1 MSNVG
6 DNENQTFANAKVNY
20 LTKDELV
27 NKLLEL
33 ETNSEEKARN
43 IVKNLNESVSVS
55 EALKLFSNKLK
66 AASSLQMYES
76 PHSQSTNYN
85 SGTSE
90 PGTQQ
95 PPKGSK
101 QQVIQENNNTPVKEQ
116 EVVKLNK
123 DQMQIL
129 HDKGEVE
136 IDGYVIKFE
145 ESKDFS
151 YKPHSIKE
159 SINSQIN
166 ESVWPKADLSD
177 EYQRKLEQALE
188 DNFDE
193 DFYFYVVGLDLYMEN
208 KELMDDPEE
217 PILTINPE
225 NEEPMDIVKMVERQ
239 LENGGLY
246 LDEAKKKTKG
256 KSIAKIQKEW
266 ANVTSKMKEKAEEYK
281 KADEDE
287 KEKIKK
293 ELKELTG
300 QKKELEDE
308 MNKSVQQKDA
318 DVDLEIGE
326 TNAATDN
333 TNDNVHVLVNEY
345 LRNYNRTGLQPIKEQ
360 IQDYGITQ
368 TIDYIMEKCSISDSG
383 ANRREVGKTLLKN

>member
-43 IVKNLNESVSVS
+43 IVKNLNESISVS

-76 PHSQSTNYN
+76 PHNQTTNYN
-85 SGTSE
+85 TGTSE

-95 PPKGSK
+95 LPKDNN

-123 DQMQIL
+123 DQMQTL

-145 ESKDFS
+145 ESKDIS
-151 YKPHSIKE
+151 YKPYSIKE

-193 DFYFYVVGLDLYMEN
+193 DFYFYVVGTDLYMEN

-225 NEEPMDIVKMVERQ
+225 DEEPMDIVKMVERQ
-239 LENGGLY
+239 LETGGLY

-293 ELKELTG
+293 ELKELTQ

-333 TNDNVHVLVNEY
+333 TNDSVHMLVNEY
-345 LRNYNRTGLQPIKEQ
+345 LRNYNQTGLQPIKEQ

-368 TIDYIMEKCSISDSG
+368 TIDYIMEKCSINDSG
-383 ANRREVGKTLLKN
+383 ANRREVGKTLLK

>member
-6 DNENQTFANAKVNY
+6 DNENQSFANAKVNY

-43 IVKNLNESVSVS
+43 IAKNVNESISVS
-55 EALKLFSNKLK
+55 EALKLFSDKLK

-76 PHSQSTNYN
+76 VYSQSTDYSASSKSGAQQQTNNYQR
-85 SGTSE
+85 S
-90 PGTQQ
+90 
-95 PPKGSK
+95 
-101 QQVIQENNNTPVKEQ
+101 
-116 EVVKLNK
+116 EVVQEADSAKKKKPTLKLSK

-136 IDGYVIKFE
+136 IDGQIIKYE
-145 ESKDFS
+145 ESAESPFS
-151 YKPHSIKE
+151 YKAQSIKE

-193 DFYFYVVGLDLYMEN
+193 DFYFYVVGTDLYMEN

-239 LENGGLY
+239 LETGGLY
-246 LDEAKKKTKG
+246 LDEAKKKGKG

-293 ELKELTG
+293 ELKELTA

-333 TNDNVHVLVNEY
+333 TDDDVHMLVNEY
-345 LRNYNRTGLQPIKEQ
+345 LRNNNKSGLQPIKEQ

-368 TIDYIMEKCSISDSG
+368 TIDHIMEKCSINDNG
-383 ANRREVGKTLLKN
+383 ANRREVGKTLLK